1 MKIAYT
7 IAPGQGDT
15 DLLLE
20 RVATQ
25 LAAKGFRTCG
35 TVQINTEM
43 SDGPCDMD
51 VRVLPD
57 GPVLRISQNLGA
69 GSRGCRLDPTIL
81 EIAVDLVSKTL
92 DLGADLLIVNKFGKQ
107 EAGGRGFR
115 TVIADALERDVPV
128 IVGVSALNLCAFEE
142 FAGSDIMR
150 LAPNTAVISDWYFNC
165 VDNMRLASG
174 DVFMI

>member
-7 IAPGQGDT
+7 IAPGHGDT

-20 RVATQ
+20 RVATL

-35 TVQINTEM
+35 TVQINTEK

-81 EIAVDLVSKTL
+81 ETAIDLVSKTL
-92 DLGADLLIVNKFGKQ
+92 DQGADLLIVNKFGKH

-115 TVIADALERDVPV
+115 TVIADALERDIPV
-128 IVGVSALNLCAFEE
+128 IVGVNALNLSAFED
-142 FAGSDIMR
+142 FAGSDIKQ
-150 LAPNTAVISDWYFNC
+150 LAPNSAAISDWYFNC
-165 VDNMRLASG
+165 ADKYQAVG
-174 DVFMI
+174 